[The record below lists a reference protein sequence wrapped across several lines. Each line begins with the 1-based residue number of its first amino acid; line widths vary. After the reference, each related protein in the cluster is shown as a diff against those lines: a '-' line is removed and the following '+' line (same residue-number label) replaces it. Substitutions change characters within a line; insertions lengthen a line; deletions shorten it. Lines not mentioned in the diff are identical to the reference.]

1 MTLEVTRTRSVT
13 IMDTFGG
20 QASFFLSLQSDIA
33 STYSY
38 RILSKVTTLLQEGR
52 SKGLRYLELIP
63 EGYAN
68 LLSSIQPVQRPRVR
82 ILHCASRTFVE
93 FIATG
98 LSTQTQLGQW
108 NTVSAWVSRET
119 LAHLEAS
126 SPSGMRLGDIPFR
139 VGR

>member
-1 MTLEVTRTRSVT
+1 VARLLHLRGYSMTIDCCSLAQLSNAMTLEVTRTRSVT

-82 ILHCASRTFVE
+82 ILCISYVR
-93 FIATG
+93 
-98 LSTQTQLGQW
+98 
-108 NTVSAWVSRET
+108 
-119 LAHLEAS
+119 
-126 SPSGMRLGDIPFR
+126 
-139 VGR
+139 